1 MGSQCIKKLSQDL
14 TCQLER
20 LFPTQFPC
28 QLPTILIKILWL
40 RFQQCLGTF
49 TMLLVE
55 ASSEMG
61 LFRLKT
67 SYLKTFSEYVTSKM
81 KIVWGSSL
89 FSKCSEFNLD
99 SKNAGETSGMF
110 FCFWDKCLWIGIFK
124 LSPLRTGYFSSAA
137 NVSRSSAKIF
147 HVNKRNFFQ
156 LNWFCSGQWS
166 Q

>member
-1 MGSQCIKKLSQDL
+1 MGSQCVKKLSQDL

-81 KIVWGSSL
+81 KIV
-89 FSKCSEFNLD
+89 
-99 SKNAGETSGMF
+99 
-110 FCFWDKCLWIGIFK
+110 
-124 LSPLRTGYFSSAA
+124 
-137 NVSRSSAKIF
+137 
-147 HVNKRNFFQ
+147 
-156 LNWFCSGQWS
+156 
-166 Q
+166 